1 MNILKDVILWR
12 KFLLNSK
19 IYGNFINLTFIN
31 QFFTKNVVINIKIII
46 IECVEKYKK
55 EVLEEC

>member
-12 KFLLNSK
+12 KYLSNSK

-46 IECVEKYKK
+46 IDCVEKYKK